1 MNRSALISMLLSRCS
16 HSKQLE
22 VQIDSGLHGYYK
34 YKNYKIATIKQTCT
48 IVHCTYMYLNL
59 NLEYK
64 HVLTLSF
71 NLLKGFF
78 ALTSK
83 F

>member
-1 MNRSALISMLLSRCS
+1 MNRIALISMLLSCCS

-22 VQIDSGLHGYYK
+22 VQIDSGLHGYHK
-34 YKNYKIATIKQTCT
+34 YKNYKIATTKHTCT
-48 IVHCTYMYLNL
+48 ILQCTYMYLNIY
-59 NLEYK
+59 LEYM